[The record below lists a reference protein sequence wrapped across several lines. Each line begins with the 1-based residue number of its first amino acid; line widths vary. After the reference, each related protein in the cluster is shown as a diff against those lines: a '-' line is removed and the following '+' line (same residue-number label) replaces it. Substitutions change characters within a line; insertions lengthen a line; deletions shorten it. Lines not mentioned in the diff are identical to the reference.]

1 MYKKDYRLFIS
12 LLLWALVPSAYLLI
26 RMNIVS
32 VSDVSID
39 ILGQMEWFDLIDE
52 VIVTTLTVPLYF
64 LLKKENGSADRNGMA
79 FLISFGIY
87 VAFTVLIAFNVSRIA
102 DFMNA
107 GYASQYLLLQS
118 FSMLTGFISTF
129 MILLLT
135 LNEDDKTVKILL
147 VFKVIMLSL
156 LDFVLISKYKDIG
169 ASYSEIGVNALVAAV
184 SLIVV
189 CRKGY
194 IRFKRCETGWIKQW
208 CRSGLFA
215 GIQIFLDNWI
225 YAIMICRMVNAV
237 SESGNYWVANNFIWG
252 WLLVPVHTV
261 AEIIKKNSLEKLDYR
276 NTWRYGIIIA
286 VMWIITMPGWGSFI
300 RYAMAVESETI
311 LAIVIPN
318 IPFYLGFIVSAFIDA
333 WFVSKGKTIY
343 NAGISLFVNVVY
355 YGAVYIGFKNGLF
368 ETNMMFIIMMFGFGM
383 VVHMLL
389 SVALYFFEKKRSSDI
404 VNKRFIKC
412 KL

>member
-12 LLLWALVPSAYLLI
+12 LLLWALVPSVYLLI

-129 MILLLT
+129 MILLFT
-135 LNEDDKTVKILL
+135 LNEDDKTVKTLL
-147 VFKVIMLSL
+147 VFKVIMLSF
-156 LDFVLISKYKDIG
+156 LDFVLIRKYKDIG

-194 IRFKRCETGWIKQW
+194 IRFKRFETRWIKQW

-276 NTWRYGIIIA
+276 NTWRHGIIIA
-286 VMWIITMPGWGSFI
+286 VMWIITMPGWGPFI

-318 IPFYLGFIVSAFIDA
+318 IPFYLGYIVSAFIDA

-343 NAGISLFVNVVY
+343 NAGISLYVNVIY

-389 SVALYFFEKKRSSDI
+389 SVALYFFERKRSAGTA
-404 VNKRFIKC
+404 V
-412 KL
+412 LQ